1 MNGQMREGNKIKEEY
16 IGRFLELSSTLIDH
30 AEQERKH
37 QNRLARDHKL
47 PELYASLKDSSF
59 MTENTRLFYRNFDSA
74 FLNIYPHFV
83 AKVNELLMPEGQI
96 ELRQGE
102 KLSTELRILALIRL
116 RSEERRVGK
125 ECRSR

>member
-1 MNGQMREGNKIKEEY
+1 MIR
-16 IGRFLELSSTLIDH
+16 RPPRSTLFPYTTLFRS
-30 AEQERKH
+30 EQERKH

-116 RSEERRVGK
+116 GITDNQRISRS
-125 ECRSR
+125 